1 MVLQAVAAS
10 PGSTL
15 QQLQL
20 LGCGLA
26 DSAFIHS
33 AIQQRAADVLAQVK
47 TPKKK
52 KKAKK
57 KGDKGKDAVGG

>member
-10 PGSTL
+10 TQCTL
-15 QQLQL
+15 QQLQI

-26 DSAFIHS
+26 DNAFIHT
-33 AIQQRAADVLAQVK
+33 AIQRRAAEALAQAK
-47 TPKKK
+47 TPKK

-57 KGDKGKDAVGG
+57 KGPKGKEPAGG